1 MRRWHQQ
8 FSMSQAQPPKENT
21 LLFWMAAPK
30 LDFNRT
36 NRSSNHYKKVT
47 SHFWTR
53 DLTYHP
59 KAFEILQANTLGHL
73 ILQST
78 NQANTLGELTH
89 SSSRTNTITLPNPDT
104 NWQSSPFNRC
114 RKEIRKGWRWKNQI
128 PSCFD
133 SGHTSANSARNGQ
146 LRRRHVG
153 GNTEHH
159 KVTLYRFLSF
169 ELESRDQQM
178 IDIRVL

>member
-1 MRRWHQQ
+1 
-8 FSMSQAQPPKENT
+8 MSQAQPPKENT

-89 SSSRTNTITLPNPDT
+89 RSSRTNTITLPNPDT
-104 NWQSSPFNRC
+104 NWQSSPLTDVEKKFVRDEDE
-114 RKEIRKGWRWKNQI
+114 RIKYPHALTADTRLLVPPGMVSFGDATLVGIRNTIKSLSTGFC
-128 PSCFD
+128 PSNW
-133 SGHTSANSARNGQ
+133 SQETS
-146 LRRRHVG
+146 
-153 GNTEHH
+153 
-159 KVTLYRFLSF
+159 KW
-169 ELESRDQQM
+169 
-178 IDIRVL
+178 